1 MKNKIFRVKVAF
13 NAEKSINGFINQ
25 CLGIL
30 SNMRNDLLFK
40 NPNVSYDEVKKEI
53 QELMNAEDDARMRTI
68 GAARVRDEKYDKVY
82 FRFLV
87 LQSFVQSLADHT
99 EKEKKAKELVLASGF
114 SIKRTAFYYKPH
126 FSVKQDLISGNLIL
140 RAKSAGIKASYEWQV
155 STDNGENFVYL
166 PPTLKAR
173 TEVCNTAPY
182 QKIYFRFRSLTNIQL
197 SDWSRPE
204 MIVPM
209 EVCPPFVAP
218 KKKK

>member
-126 FSVKQDLISGNLIL
+126 FSVKQDLITGNLIL
-140 RAKSAGIKASYEWQV
+140 NPEAKTSSFA
-155 STDNGENFVYL
+155 
-166 PPTLKAR
+166 
-173 TEVCNTAPY
+173 
-182 QKIYFRFRSLTNIQL
+182 
-197 SDWSRPE
+197 
-204 MIVPM
+204 
-209 EVCPPFVAP
+209 
-218 KKKK
+218 